1 MTPLRRQ
8 VEEAQAA
15 LDRRWGFGQA
25 VNIIDGDLRDRFA
38 RQVGKWAAAVS
49 SSVEADIETHGQ
61 AMLRAC
67 AVVDAA
73 CVAKHGEPHDRT
85 DERQDVAVCRL
96 TSGDVIHVVRDHE
109 EANRL
114 ARDGSLAFTFD
125 ELALCAE
132 KCPGWPV
139 LLEAKRVFGR
149 RGNALVL
156 EAERPKG
163 DDWYERGGDD
173 VPF

>member
-1 MTPLRRQ
+1 MTSLGAQ
-8 VEEAQAA
+8 VEEAENA
-15 LDRRWGFGQA
+15 LNRRWGYGQA
-25 VNIIDGDLRDRFA
+25 INLIGDDLAA
-38 RQVGKWAAAVS
+38 RVRRQISKWYAALAAAD
-49 SSVEADIETHGQ
+49 AAQIEVHGN
-61 AMLRAC
+61 AMLKAF
-67 AVVDAA
+67 AAVDAECA
-73 CVAKHGEPHDRT
+73 RLHGEPHDKT
-85 DERQDVAVCRL
+85 DERSDVAVCRL
-96 TSGDVIHVVRDHE
+96 ASGDVIHVVRDHE

-114 ARDGSLAFTFD
+114 ARGGSLAFTFD

-139 LLEAKRVFGR
+139 LLEAKRVFGK
-149 RGNALVL
+149 RGSALVL